1 MERVTCGAAC
11 GLLLMVASVFAQDA
25 PPAPVAPSA
34 DVVVPST
41 DAVVLT
47 VGELRFTRAEFEN
60 LIQALPAQL
69 QQAARG
75 PQKREFAMQL
85 AELFAVAGE
94 AEKRNMASRPEL
106 AMRLK
111 YQRDNLLAGF
121 LYQEMVEQAVVSDEA
136 VAEFYEKNKDSFEEV
151 TARHILVRFTGSRV
165 PQKEGKA
172 ELSEEEAQAKVGA
185 LKAKIAEGAAFAD
198 VAKEESDDTGSA
210 QTGGSLGTFGRG
222 QMIPEFENAAFTQEL
237 GIVGDPVRTDFGYH
251 LILVDDR
258 KSKTIA
264 DVRDEIEQQLK
275 PQVARAQLKALA
287 EKMNV
292 VLDENYFAATAPATP
307 TLELDPK

>member
-1 MERVTCGAAC
+1 MQRFIFVALC
-11 GLLLMVASVFAQDA
+11 GLLFVAAGAFGQGVEAAATGQETGD
-25 PPAPVAPSA
+25 P
-34 DVVVPST
+34 
-41 DAVVLT
+41 VVLT
-47 VGELRFTRAEFEN
+47 VGEQRFTRSQFEN
-60 LIQALPAQL
+60 LIQALPPQL

-75 PQKREFAMQL
+75 PQKREFAIQL

-94 AEKRNMASRPEL
+94 AERRNMASRPEL

-111 YQRDNLLAGF
+111 YQRDNILAGS
-121 LYQEMVEQAVVSDEA
+121 LYQEMVEQASVSDEA
-136 VAEFYEKNKDSFEEV
+136 VSEFYEQNKGSFEEV
-151 TARHILVRFTGSRV
+151 TARHILIRFQGSRV

-172 ELSEEEAQAKVGA
+172 ELSEDEAREKTVA
-185 LKAKIAEGAAFAD
+185 LKAKIAAGASFEE

-222 QMIPEFENAAFTQEL
+222 QMIPEFENAAFTQEP
-237 GIVGDPVRTDFGYH
+237 GVVGEPVRTDFGYH
-251 LILVDDR
+251 LILVENR
-258 KSKTIA
+258 TNKTVA

-292 VLDENYFAATAPATP
+292 VLDETYFATPAQPATP
-307 TLELDPK
+307 QLQLGPQ